1 MHINTSTSA
10 HLPAT
15 SVVRPQSSC
24 LLHIGSEYKIMMVSF
39 LRQVIVICTC
49 GCTDISLSST
59 TLTGPPAWIRPP
71 KNICPVNLGFLSRA
85 SMRCR
90 SRFLTNKAPG
100 VGDIVLPHVSV
111 QPVGEVE
118 EPGGILSQQI
128 CSPHSFWSGDTNWF
142 GKSVQNNF
150 VLGPWKICKKNR
162 ESWPVVHTDQ
172 DVRHHSGHLGHDP
185 PLNLKHGK

>member
-15 SVVRPQSSC
+15 SVGRPQSSC
-24 LLHIGSEYKIMMVSF
+24 LLHIGSECKIMMVSF
-39 LRQVIVICTC
+39 LRQVMVICTC

-118 EPGGILSQQI
+118 EPGGIHKVNKSALLI
-128 CSPHSFWSGDTNWF
+128 HF
-142 GKSVQNNF
+142 GVGTQTDLEKVFKIISYWR
-150 VLGPWKICKKNR
+150 PWKICKKNR
-162 ESWPVVHTDQ
+162 ES
-172 DVRHHSGHLGHDP
+172 
-185 PLNLKHGK
+185 